1 MTPYRIPPRVS
12 ADADQTVEVTAPAP
26 AGEDD
31 RANEKDIQRPP
42 ASARGDDRMSKRH
55 SAAPG
60 VSRGDDR
67 MSKKGT

>member
-1 MTPYRIPPRVS
+1 MS

-42 ASARGDDRMSKRH
+42 ASADADQTVEVT
-55 SAAPG
+55 APVPAG
-60 VSRGDDR
+60 EDDR
-67 MSKKGT
+67 MSKKGI